1 MGWCKPKGGNVYE
14 PGWSESECK
23 DAGGSY
29 RDTDPKGD
37 AGTNGNGSTSCFV
50 ATAAYGS
57 PLAPEVEFLRSFKND
72 VLMKTRAGTRFFDDF
87 YRPYE
92 TMSPLIVSV
101 MNQDPRLKE
110 LVRWIVVAPIVN
122 QLELMIRFPD
132 ASLDGVPEP
141 WRSFLADTRRG
152 LETWAEAIDLP
163 DDFDGLSAEAVADEL
178 SIVLRYLLRTDATR
192 AEYLDRLTGLG
203 QIPLRGDADE
213 LEQAARRLR
222 ASGRSDADIERVFG
236 SAARATIGA

>member
-1 MGWCKPKGGNVYE
+1 MGWCKPLGGHAYE
-14 PGWSESECK
+14 PGWTESDCVQIAK
-23 DAGGSY
+23 GDYKA
-29 RDTDPKGD
+29 TDPNVPEPEPTK
-37 AGTNGNGSTSCFV
+37 CFV
-50 ATAAYGS
+50 ASAAYGS
-57 PLAPEVEFLRSFKND
+57 PLAPEVEFLRGFKND
-72 VLMKTRAGTRFFDDF
+72 VLMKTRAGARFFDDF
-87 YRPYE
+87 YGPYE

-132 ASLDGVPEP
+132 AALDEVPEP

-152 LETWAEAIDLP
+152 LEAWAEAIDLP
-163 DDFDGLSAEAVADEL
+163 VDFDGLPAEAVADEL

-192 AEYLDRLTGLG
+192 AAYLDRLSAQG
-203 QIPLRGDADE
+203 QIPLRGETGE

-222 ASGRSDADIERVFG
+222 ASGRSEADVARIFG
-236 SAARATIGA
+236 SAATTTTGA